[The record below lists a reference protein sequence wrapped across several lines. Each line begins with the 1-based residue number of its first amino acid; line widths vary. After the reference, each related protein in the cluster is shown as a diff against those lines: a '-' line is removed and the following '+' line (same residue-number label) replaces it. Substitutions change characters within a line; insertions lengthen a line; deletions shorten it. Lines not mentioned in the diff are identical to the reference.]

1 MIVSRLVVDVGIGI
15 VPRGHVLTP
24 AMGFFIRTVEDV
36 TASMLSRVIDV
47 GIGIVPPVSWVGQ
60 AHRKTCMQNA
70 GRWLQQSSA
79 CNKQRMIF
87 LKIQRRGKNVL
98 K

>member
-47 GIGIVPPVSWVGQ
+47 GIGIVPHEARADTHHGFLNSYS
-60 AHRKTCMQNA
+60 
-70 GRWLQQSSA
+70 GRHNYFTA
-79 CNKQRMIF
+79 F
-87 LKIQRRGKNVL
+87 TGY
-98 K
+98 